1 MNTDDIQLFRLPK
14 LYENME
20 EATIGAWLVA
30 DGEPVTIGE
39 ALVELITDKTILEFE
54 STFSGTLLK
63 TYAPVRSV
71 VPIGYVLAAIGPDAA
86 TAPDVASENEA
97 LLAAAADVA
106 AATMPVSSP
115 ASETRPAKKPKP
127 GKLRVAPAARVLG
140 EGERPAVRAPSRDP
154 VLRFAAKG
162 FLRPPMARTARMAR
176 TAAGS

>member
-30 DGEPVTIGE
+30 DGEPVTVGK

-71 VPIGYVLAAIGPDAA
+71 VPIGYILAAIGPDAA
-86 TAPDVASENEA
+86 TAPDVAPENEL
-97 LLAAAADVA
+97 LLAAAAAAA
-106 AATMPVSSP
+106 AATVPVGRPVSEARS
-115 ASETRPAKKPKP
+115 AKKPKP
-127 GKLRVAPAARVLG
+127 GKLRVAPAARVL
-140 EGERPAVRAPSRDP
+140 
-154 VLRFAAKG
+154 AKKHAIDLDEVAKIATG
-162 FLRPPMARTARMAR
+162 NVIHRKDVEAYLTAR
-176 TAAGS
+176 SDD

>member
-1 MNTDDIQLFRLPK
+1 MKTDDIQLFRLPK

-39 ALVELITDKTILEFE
+39 ALVELITDKTVLEFE

-71 VPIGYVLAAIGPDAA
+71 VPIGYILAAIGPAAA

-97 LLAAAADVA
+97 LLAAAAALA
-106 AATMPVSSP
+106 AIPVSSP
-115 ASETRPAKKPKP
+115 ASETRPAKKPNP
-127 GKLRVAPAARVLG
+127 GKLRVAPAARVL
-140 EGERPAVRAPSRDP
+140 
-154 VLRFAAKG
+154 AKKHAIDLEEVAKIATG
-162 FLRPPMARTARMAR
+162 NVIHRKDVEAYLTAR
-176 TAAGS
+176 SDD

>member
-1 MNTDDIQLFRLPK
+1 MKTDDIQFFRLPK

-39 ALVELITDKTILEFE
+39 ALVELITDKTVLEFE

-71 VPIGYVLAAIGPDAA
+71 VPIGYILAAIGPDAA

-97 LLAAAADVA
+97 LLAAAAA
-106 AATMPVSSP
+106 ALAAMPVSSP
-115 ASETRPAKKPKP
+115 VSETRPAKKPKP
-127 GKLRVAPAARVLG
+127 GKLRVAPAARVL
-140 EGERPAVRAPSRDP
+140 
-154 VLRFAAKG
+154 AKKHAIDLDEVAKIATG
-162 FLRPPMARTARMAR
+162 NVIHRKDVEAYLTAR
-176 TAAGS
+176 SDD

>member
-1 MNTDDIQLFRLPK
+1 MKTDDIQLFRLPK

-39 ALVELITDKTILEFE
+39 ALVELITDKTVLEFE

-71 VPIGYVLAAIGPDAA
+71 VPIGYILAAIGPDAA

-97 LLAAAADVA
+97 LLAAAAA
-106 AATMPVSSP
+106 AALAAMPVSSP
-115 ASETRPAKKPKP
+115 VSETRPAKKPKP
-127 GKLRVAPAARVLG
+127 GKLRVAPAARVL
-140 EGERPAVRAPSRDP
+140 
-154 VLRFAAKG
+154 AKKHAIDLDEVAKIATG
-162 FLRPPMARTARMAR
+162 NVIHRKDVEAYLTAR
-176 TAAGS
+176 SDD